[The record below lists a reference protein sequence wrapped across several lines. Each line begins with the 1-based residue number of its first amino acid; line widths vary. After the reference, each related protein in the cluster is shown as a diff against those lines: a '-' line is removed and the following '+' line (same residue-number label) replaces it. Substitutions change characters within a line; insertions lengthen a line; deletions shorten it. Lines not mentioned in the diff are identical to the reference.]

1 MPANYECD
9 RGADRGY
16 DTAQLSRFLLLLI
29 RIAVVSG
36 PLRSFDNSIFAEHT
50 SMK

>member
-1 MPANYECD
+1 MNAIAASIVAITVPAPAY
-9 RGADRGY
+9 
-16 DTAQLSRFLLLLI
+16 
-29 RIAVVSG
+29 RIAVVLG